1 MSTPYGMPPTPPT
14 GAPPLPPA
22 KSRTPL
28 YIALACGCVLVLL
41 LLVVAGIGVGL
52 YLVGKDGGEEP
63 TSPPSSIVDPPPS
76 EDPSDDPTDDPSTP
90 TSEAPTEI
98 ETDQPVDKPT
108 EGPSA
113 DATEPSDETFQFTVS
128 KPEEGTTLDLGGETK
143 TPENDKF
150 IGVAVTIVNNSSQD
164 IGIGSDRFRLYDDSG
179 AEIDIRYG
187 AFSTSGPEIP
197 AGEEAEAQLYADVP
211 EDTVLAEI
219 SYTDEVG
226 TGGQEFRVPVGG

>member
-1 MSTPYGMPPTPPT
+1 MSTPYGMPPTPPN

-41 LLVVAGIGVGL
+41 LVVAGIGVGL
-52 YLVGKDGGEEP
+52 YLVGQDGGEEP
-63 TSPPSSIVDPPPS
+63 TSPPTSIVDPPPS
-76 EDPSDDPTDDPSTP
+76 EDPTDDPSSP
-90 TSEAPTEI
+90 TSDAPTEI

-113 DATEPSDETFQFTVS
+113 DATSPSDEIFKLTVS
-128 KPEEGTTLDLGGETK
+128 TPEEGTTLELGGETK

-150 IGVAVTIVNNSSQD
+150 IGVAVTIENSSSRS
-164 IGIGSDRFRLYDDSG
+164 IGLDTDRFRLYDDSG
-179 AEIDIRYG
+179 TEINIRYG

-211 EDTVLAEI
+211 DDTVLAEI

>member
-1 MSTPYGMPPTPPT
+1 MTTSTIGMLAGLLLAVAAAAGGFT
-14 GAPPLPPA
+14 GFLVA
-22 KSRTPL
+22 
-28 YIALACGCVLVLL
+28 LVLGGAGLGFYL
-41 LLVVAGIGVGL
+41 LGQ
-52 YLVGKDGGEEP
+52 DGGEEP

-76 EDPSDDPTDDPSTP
+76 EDPSDDPTDDPSSP
-90 TSEAPTEI
+90 TSDAPTEI

-113 DATEPSDETFQFTVS
+113 DATSPSDEIFTLTVS
-128 KPEEGTTLDLGGETK
+128 KPEEGTTLELGGETK

-150 IGVAVTIVNNSSQD
+150 IGVAVTIENSSSTS
-164 IGIGSDRFRLYDDSG
+164 IGLDTDRFRLYDDSG
-179 AEIDIRYG
+179 TEINIRYG

-211 EDTVLAEI
+211 ADTVLAEI

-226 TGGQEFRVPVGG
+226 TGGSEFRVPVGG

>member
-14 GAPPLPPA
+14 GAPPLPPV

-28 YIALACGCVLVLL
+28 YIAPACGSVPVLL
-41 LLVVAGIGVGL
+41 LAPGGAGPGF
-52 YLVGKDGGEEP
+52 YLLGQDGGEEP

-76 EDPSDDPTDDPSTP
+76 EDPSDDPTDDPSSP

-113 DATEPSDETFQFTVS
+113 DATSPSDEIFKLTVS
-128 KPEEGTTLDLGGETK
+128 KPEEGTTLELGGETK

-150 IGVAVTIVNNSSQD
+150 IGVAVTIENSSSTS
-164 IGIGSDRFRLYDDSG
+164 IGLDTDRFRLYDDSG
-179 AEIDIRYG
+179 TEINIRYG

>member
-1 MSTPYGMPPTPPT
+1 MSTPYGVPPTPPT

-41 LLVVAGIGVGL
+41 LVVAGIGL
-52 YLVGKDGGEEP
+52 YLVGQDGGEEP
-63 TSPPSSIVDPPPS
+63 TSPPTSIVDPPPS
-76 EDPSDDPTDDPSTP
+76 EDPSDDPSTP
-90 TSEAPTEI
+90 ASDAPTEI

-113 DATEPSDETFQFTVS
+113 DATSPSDEIFTLTVS
-128 KPEEGTTLDLGGETK
+128 KPEEGTTLELGGETK

-150 IGVAVTIVNNSSQD
+150 IGVAVTIENSSSRS
-164 IGIGSDRFRLYDDSG
+164 IGLDSDRFRLYDDSG
-179 AEIDIRYG
+179 AEINIRYG

-211 EDTVLAEI
+211 ADTVLAEI

-226 TGGQEFRVPVGG
+226 TGGSEFRVPVGS

>member
-41 LLVVAGIGVGL
+41 LVLGGAGLGF
-52 YLVGKDGGEEP
+52 YLLGQDGGEEP

-76 EDPSDDPTDDPSTP
+76 EDPSDDPTDDPSSP

-108 EGPSA
+108 EGPSV
-113 DATEPSDETFQFTVS
+113 DATSPSDEIFTLTVS
-128 KPEEGTTLDLGGETK
+128 KPEEGTTLELGGETK

-150 IGVAVTIVNNSSQD
+150 IGVAVTIENSSSTS
-164 IGIGSDRFRLYDDSG
+164 IGLDTDRFRLYDDSG
-179 AEIDIRYG
+179 TEINIRYG

-219 SYTDEVG
+219 SYPDEVG

>member
-14 GAPPLPPA
+14 GAPPLPPV

-28 YIALACGCVLVLL
+28 YIGLACGCVLVLL
-41 LLVVAGIGVGL
+41 LVLGGAGLGF
-52 YLVGKDGGEEP
+52 YLLGQDAEEGPEP
-63 TSPPSSIVDPPPS
+63 TSTSSPIEDPS
-76 EDPSDDPTDDPSTP
+76 EDPSDDPTDDPSSP

-113 DATEPSDETFQFTVS
+113 DATSPSDEIFKLTVS
-128 KPEEGTTLDLGGETK
+128 KPEEGTTLELGGETK

-150 IGVAVTIVNNSSQD
+150 IGVAVTIENSSSTS
-164 IGIGSDRFRLYDDSG
+164 IGLDTDRFRLYDDSG
-179 AEIDIRYG
+179 TEINIRYG

>member
-14 GAPPLPPA
+14 GAPPLPPV

-28 YIALACGCVLVLL
+28 YIALACGCVLVLPLDLGGAGLGFYL
-41 LLVVAGIGVGL
+41 LGQ
-52 YLVGKDGGEEP
+52 DGGEEP

-76 EDPSDDPTDDPSTP
+76 EDPSDDPTDDPSSP

-113 DATEPSDETFQFTVS
+113 DATSPSDEIFKLTVS
-128 KPEEGTTLDLGGETK
+128 KPEEGTTLELGGETK

-150 IGVAVTIVNNSSQD
+150 IGVAVTIENSSSTS
-164 IGIGSDRFRLYDDSG
+164 IGLDTDRFRLYDDSG
-179 AEIDIRYG
+179 TEINIRYG

-226 TGGQEFRVPVGG
+226 SGGQEFRVPVGG

>member
-28 YIALACGCVLVLL
+28 YIALACGCVLVLM
-41 LLVVAGIGVGL
+41 LVVAGIGVGL

-76 EDPSDDPTDDPSTP
+76 EDPSDDPPDDPSTP
-90 TSEAPTEI
+90 TSDAPTEI

-150 IGVAVTIVNNSSQD
+150 IGVAVTIENSSSTS
-164 IGIGSDRFRLYDDSG
+164 IGLDTDRFRLYDDSG

-211 EDTVLAEI
+211 ESTVLAEI

-226 TGGQEFRVPVGG
+226 TGGSEFRVPVGG

>member
-28 YIALACGCVLVLL
+28 YIGLTCGCVLLL
-41 LLVVAGIGVGL
+41 LLVLGGAGLGF
-52 YLVGKDGGEEP
+52 YLLGQDGGEEP

-76 EDPSDDPTDDPSTP
+76 EDPSDDPTDDPSSP

-113 DATEPSDETFQFTVS
+113 DATSPSDEIFTLTVS
-128 KPEEGTTLDLGGETK
+128 KPEEGTTLELGGETK

-150 IGVAVTIVNNSSQD
+150 IGVAVTIEQQLHVH
-164 IGIGSDRFRLYDDSG
+164 RARHRPLPPLRRLRHGDQHPLRRLLDLRPGDPCRRGGRG
-179 AEIDIRYG
+179 AAVRRRPRGHG
-187 AFSTSGPEIP
+187 ARGD
-197 AGEEAEAQLYADVP
+197 QLH
-211 EDTVLAEI
+211 
-219 SYTDEVG
+219 
-226 TGGQEFRVPVGG
+226 R

>member
-1 MSTPYGMPPTPPT
+1 MSTPYGIPPAPSS
-14 GAPPLPPA
+14 GVPPLPPQ
-22 KSRTPL
+22 KNRTPM
-28 YIALACGCVLVLL
+28 YIALACGCVLVL

-52 YLVGKDGGEEP
+52 YLVGQDGGEEP

-76 EDPSDDPTDDPSTP
+76 EDPSDDPTDDPSAP
-90 TSEAPTEI
+90 TSDAPTEI

-128 KPEEGTTLDLGGETK
+128 TPEEGTTLDLGGETK

-150 IGVAVTIVNNSSQD
+150 IGVAVTIQNSSSES
-164 IGIGSDRFRLYDDSG
+164 IGLGSDRFRLYDDSG

-187 AFSTSGPEIP
+187 AFSTSGPSIP
-197 AGEEAEAQLYADVP
+197 AGETAEAQLYADVP
-211 EDTVLAEI
+211 ADTVLAEI

-226 TGGQEFRVPVGG
+226 TGGSEFRVPVGG

>member
-14 GAPPLPPA
+14 GGPPLPPA

-28 YIALACGCVLVLL
+28 YIALACGCALVLL
-41 LLVVAGIGVGL
+41 LVLGGAGLGF
-52 YLVGKDGGEEP
+52 YLLGQDGGEEP

-76 EDPSDDPTDDPSTP
+76 EDPSDDPTDDPSSP

-113 DATEPSDETFQFTVS
+113 DATSPSDEIFTLTVS
-128 KPEEGTTLDLGGETK
+128 KPEEGTTLELGGETK

-150 IGVAVTIVNNSSQD
+150 IGVAVTIENSSSTS
-164 IGIGSDRFRLYDDSG
+164 IGLDTDRFRLYDDSG
-179 AEIDIRYG
+179 TEINIRYG

>member
-28 YIALACGCVLVLL
+28 YIGLACGCVLLL
-41 LLVVAGIGVGL
+41 LLVLGGVGL
-52 YLVGKDGGEEP
+52 GFYLLGQDGGEEP

-76 EDPSDDPTDDPSTP
+76 EDPSDDPTDDPSSP

-113 DATEPSDETFQFTVS
+113 DATSPSDEIFTLTVS
-128 KPEEGTTLDLGGETK
+128 KPEEGITLELGGETK

-150 IGVAVTIVNNSSQD
+150 IGVAVTIENSSSTS
-164 IGIGSDRFRLYDDSG
+164 IGLDTDRFRLYDDSG
-179 AEIDIRYG
+179 TEINIRYG

-197 AGEEAEAQLYADVP
+197 ADEEAEARLYADVP

-226 TGGQEFRVPVGG
+226 TDGQEFRVPVGG

>member
-14 GAPPLPPA
+14 GAPPLPPV

-41 LLVVAGIGVGL
+41 LVLGGAGLGF
-52 YLVGKDGGEEP
+52 YLLGQDGGEEP

-76 EDPSDDPTDDPSTP
+76 EDPSDDPTDDPSSP

-113 DATEPSDETFQFTVS
+113 DATSPSDEIFKLTVS
-128 KPEEGTTLDLGGETK
+128 TPEEGTTLELGGETK

-150 IGVAVTIVNNSSQD
+150 IGVAVTIENSSSTS
-164 IGIGSDRFRLYDDSG
+164 IGLDTDRFRLYDDSG
-179 AEIDIRYG
+179 TEINIRYG

-211 EDTVLAEI
+211 GDTVLAEI